1 MHIADGILSL
11 PVVVGG
17 FGATG
22 VTAWYCLERIKRA
35 GDPREQIPRAALLT
49 AAFFV
54 ASLIHIPLPPAG
66 VHLVLNGLLGI
77 LLGWFAFPAILVGLF
92 FQAVMFGHGGL
103 TALGVNA
110 LILGLGVLSGSV
122 VFCPSWQP
130 TKSPGRSG
138 WRGALVGAGAT
149 GGSLLLFIIV
159 LLVGLPA
166 DYSQD
171 AARVAI
177 TVLAAAHL
185 PLIIIEGTVAGLLV
199 AFLQKVKPSILHVYG
214 P

>member
-11 PVVVGG
+11 PVVAGG

-22 VTAWYCLERIKRA
+22 VTTWYCLERIKRA

-110 LILGLGVLSGSV
+110 LILGLPALLAGWFFRLGR
-122 VFCPSWQP
+122 QP
-130 TKSPGRSG
+130 TESPGRSG

-149 GGSLLLFIIV
+149 GGSLLLFIII

-166 DYSQD
+166 DYSQE

-177 TVLAAAHL
+177 TMLAVAHL

-199 AFLQKVKPSILHVYG
+199 AFLQRVKPSILHVYG